1 MLHLGGF
8 SLAYPLDYTPPE
20 VKAVGAICA
29 FTVAPFLSIQAKV
42 EPAKAYGIGIT
53 AQSFV
58 PALYRTSAN
67 IAVKATVV
75 GATFETDWPLEPAIS
90 SKDIWTYPPAL
101 RRF

>member
-20 VKAVGAICA
+20 VKAVGSICA
-29 FTVAPFLSIQAKV
+29 FILDSFPGIQVTV
-42 EPAKAYGIGIT
+42 EPVKSYGIGIT

-58 PALYRTSAN
+58 PALYRVSST
-67 IAVKATVV
+67 IAIKATGT
-75 GATFETDWPLEPAIS
+75 GATFETDWPLEPGLS

>member
-8 SLAYPLDYTPPE
+8 SLAYPLDYTPPG
-20 VKAVGAICA
+20 VKAVGVVYAMTLAYHLGIR
-29 FTVAPFLSIQAKV
+29 VHV
-42 EPAKAYGIGIT
+42 EPTKSYGIGIT

-58 PALYRTSAN
+58 PALYRTTAN
-67 IAVKATVV
+67 IAVKAAGS
-75 GATFETDWPLEPAIS
+75 GATFETDWPLEPGLL